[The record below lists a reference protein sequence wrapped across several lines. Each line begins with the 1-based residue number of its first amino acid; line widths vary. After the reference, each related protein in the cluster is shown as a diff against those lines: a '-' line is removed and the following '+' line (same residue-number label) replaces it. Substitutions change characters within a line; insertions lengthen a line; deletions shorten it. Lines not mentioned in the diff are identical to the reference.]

1 MILSIMDRDRN
12 SLELSTLFKSIK
24 ATKRKRIMNTTG
36 SAFPMQQTFIKFIK
50 HSYVINPETDY

>member
-1 MILSIMDRDRN
+1 MDRDRN
-12 SLELSTLFKSIK
+12 SHELSTLFKSIK
-24 ATKRKRIMNTTG
+24 ATKSKRIMNTTG